1 MGVYFLAG
9 GLMSVARGIR
19 NNNPG
24 NIDYNPVNN
33 WQGQLKVDKTIEPRF
48 CRFDT
53 PENGIRA
60 LGKLLQ
66 TYQRKHGLK
75 TVRAIINRWA
85 PSSENDTKAY
95 VHSVEFYTGTKEG
108 TEINLKDQKTL
119 KGMIKAIIRHENS
132 NYEYPDSV
140 LDEGVRRAL
149 A

>member
-1 MGVYFLAG
+1 
-9 GLMSVARGIR
+9 MSVARGIR

-24 NIDYNPVNN
+24 NIDYNPSNN

-75 TVRAIINRWA
+75 TVRDIINRWA
-85 PSSENDTKAY
+85 PASENNTKAY
-95 VHSVEFYTGTKEG
+95 VLSVESYTGTAAGE
-108 TEINLKDQKTL
+108 EIDLKDAKIL
-119 KGMIKAIIRHENS
+119 KGMIKAVIRHENS
-132 NYEYPDSV
+132 NYEYADAILS
-140 LDEGVRRAL
+140 EGVRRAL

>member
-1 MGVYFLAG
+1 
-9 GLMSVARGIR
+9 MSVARGIR

-24 NIDYNPVNN
+24 NIDYSPINN
-33 WQGQLKVDKTIEPRF
+33 WKGQLKVDKTIESRF
-48 CRFDT
+48 CRFDS

-75 TVRAIINRWA
+75 TVKDIIGRWA
-85 PSSENDTKAY
+85 PATENNTNAY
-95 VHSVEFYTGTKEG
+95 VKSVEAFTGTKPG
-108 TEINLKDQKTL
+108 SEIDLKDAAIL

-132 NYEYPDSV
+132 NYEYPESV
-140 LDEGVRRAL
+140 LTEGVRRAL

>member
-1 MGVYFLAG
+1 
-9 GLMSVARGIR
+9 MSVARGIR

-24 NIDYNPVNN
+24 NIDYNPTNN

-66 TYQRKHGLK
+66 TYQSKYGLT
-75 TVRAIINRWA
+75 TVEGIINRWA
-85 PSSENDTKAY
+85 PSVENNTKAY
-95 VHSVEFYTGTKEG
+95 VRAVEKTIGSIPGATI
-108 TEINLKDQKTL
+108 TLKDPRTL
-119 KGMIKAIIRHENS
+119 GLFIKAIIRHENS
-132 NYEYPDSV
+132 NYEYSDAIMS
-140 LDEGVRRAL
+140 EGVRRAL

>member
-1 MGVYFLAG
+1 
-9 GLMSVARGIR
+9 MSVARGIR

-24 NIDYNPVNN
+24 NIDYSPINN
-33 WQGQLKVDKTIEPRF
+33 WKGQLKVDKTIEPRF

-66 TYQRKHGLK
+66 TYQSKYGLS
-75 TVRAIINRWA
+75 TVAAIINRWA
-85 PSSENDTKAY
+85 PSTENNTKAY
-95 VHSVEFYTGTKEG
+95 VLSVEKSIGSIPGSTIT
-108 TEINLKDQKTL
+108 LKDARTL
-119 KGMIKAIIRHENS
+119 MLFIKAIIRHENS

-140 LDEGVRRAL
+140 LAEGVRRAL

>member
-1 MGVYFLAG
+1 
-9 GLMSVARGIR
+9 MSVARGIR

-24 NIDYNPVNN
+24 NIDYNPANN

-66 TYQRKHGLK
+66 TYQSKYGLT
-75 TVRAIINRWA
+75 TVEGIINRWA
-85 PSSENDTKAY
+85 PSVENNTKAY
-95 VHSVEFYTGTKEG
+95 VRAVEKTIGSIPGATI
-108 TEINLKDQKTL
+108 TLKDPRTL
-119 KGMIKAIIRHENS
+119 GLFIKAIIRHENS
-132 NYEYPDSV
+132 NYEYSDAIMS
-140 LDEGVRRAL
+140 EGVRRAL

>member
-1 MGVYFLAG
+1 MAV
-9 GLMSVARGIR
+9 SRGIR

-24 NIDYNPVNN
+24 NIDYNPANN
-33 WQGQLKVDKTIEPRF
+33 WQGQLPRDKSTEPRF

-66 TYQRKHGLK
+66 TYQRKYGLK
-75 TVRAIINRWA
+75 TVKAIINRWA
-85 PSSENDTKAY
+85 PSIENNTDAY
-95 VHSVEFYTGTKEG
+95 VKSVETYTK
-108 TEINLKDQKTL
+108 TERGAEIDLRRHETL
-119 KGMIKAIIRHENS
+119 KGMVKAIIRHENS

>member
-1 MGVYFLAG
+1 
-9 GLMSVARGIR
+9 MSVARGIR

-33 WQGQLKVDKTIEPRF
+33 WQGQIKVDKTIEPRF

-66 TYQRKHGLK
+66 TYQRKHGLWTIK
-75 TVRAIINRWA
+75 GIISRWA
-85 PSSENDTKAY
+85 PSSENNTSAY
-95 VHSVEFYTGTKEG
+95 VKSVEAYTGTKPGEKVDL
-108 TEINLKDQKTL
+108 ENPKII
-119 KGMIKAIIRHENS
+119 KGMIRAIIRHENS

>member
-1 MGVYFLAG
+1 
-9 GLMSVARGIR
+9 MSVPRGIR
-19 NNNPG
+19 NANPG
-24 NIDYNPVNN
+24 NIDYSPINN

-66 TYQRKHGLK
+66 TYQSKYGLS
-75 TVRAIINRWA
+75 TVAAIINRWA
-85 PSSENDTKAY
+85 PSIENNTKAY
-95 VHSVEFYTGTKEG
+95 VLSVEKSIGSVPGATIT
-108 TEINLKDQKTL
+108 LKDARTL
-119 KGMIKAIIRHENS
+119 MLFIKAIIRHENS

-140 LDEGVRRAL
+140 LAEGVRRAL